1 VIGTQF
7 VAYVSL
13 DSLDDANK
21 AVGVLAKA

>member
-21 AVGVLAKA
+21 AMEVLAKA